1 MWRNHKKRRVA
12 GGIAPMEYTFCASV
26 ARDMGPER
34 GLRVGWFRPK
44 TVQWAVLGTY
54 GPDFEILMGGNHK
67 KWGVAGEIEP
77 MESKF
82 CAI

>member
-1 MWRNHKKRRVA
+1 
-12 GGIAPMEYTFCASV
+12 MESTFCANV
-26 ARDMGPER
+26 ARDMGLAG
-34 GLRVGWFRPK
+34 GLREGWYRQK

-54 GPDFEILMGGNHK
+54 GPDSEILMDGNHI
-67 KWGVAGEIEP
+67 KWRDAGRIEP